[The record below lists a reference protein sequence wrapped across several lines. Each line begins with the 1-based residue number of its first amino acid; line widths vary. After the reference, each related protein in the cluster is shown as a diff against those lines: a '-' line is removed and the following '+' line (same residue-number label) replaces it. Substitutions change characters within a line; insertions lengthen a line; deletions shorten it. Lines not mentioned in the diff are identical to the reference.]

1 MRGRVIDYH
10 QAPIADPTD
19 VRARWLAEQGLAGLI
34 TNERLVAVGLPPDV
48 WKSEYPF
55 RFWKRRSLIHAHG
68 LVPSSQMAR
77 MLILSSI

>member
-1 MRGRVIDYH
+1 MFDYH

-19 VRARWLAEQGLAGLI
+19 IRARWLAEQGLAGLV
-34 TNERLVAVGLPPDV
+34 TDEGLKAVGLPRDV
-48 WKSEYPF
+48 WESAGARYPI
-55 RFWKRRSLIHAHG
+55 RFWKRRSLIHSHG

>member
-1 MRGRVIDYH
+1 MFDYH

-19 VRARWLAEQGLAGLI
+19 VRARWLAEQGLAGLV

-48 WKSEYPF
+48 WKRAGARYPI
-55 RFWKRRSLIHAHG
+55 RFWKRRIREHG

-77 MLILSSI
+77 MLILSRI

>member
-1 MRGRVIDYH
+1 MFDDH

-34 TNERLVAVGLPPDV
+34 TNERLVAAGLPRDV

-55 RFWKRRSLIHAHG
+55 RFWKRRSHAHG

-77 MLILSSI
+77 MLILSRI

>member
-1 MRGRVIDYH
+1 MFDYH

-48 WKSEYPF
+48 WTSEYPF
-55 RFWKRRSLIHAHG
+55 RFWKRRSLTHEHG

-77 MLILSSI
+77 MLILSRI

>member
-55 RFWKRRSLIHAHG
+55 RFWKRRSHAHG

-77 MLILSSI
+77 MLILSRI